1 MNELIPRYYAIDN
14 WRQATN
20 CVSNVDKSLKIRYT
34 QFVNSHILEGGRIQV
49 VHPEFGVVFAA
60 FTSASGTLVDYDADA
75 FLNTREILK
84 ALRQLG
90 FDIRFKDNPVV
101 NPETLQYLKS
111 ALTLG
116 YTTVRWC
123 IKKHKVQSNSKVLT
137 GNCRVRG
144 CMERHTHVIVL
155 FDENKT
161 PELLRQYPPPIKNF
175 GGDIMIVDI
184 AENPKLDFSWLIVPM
199 NIQSILDN
207 QPERKENA

>member
-1 MNELIPRYYAIDN
+1 MDEFRPKYYAIDN

-20 CVSNVDKSLKIRYT
+20 CVSNIDSSLKIRYT
-34 QFVNSHILEGGRIQV
+34 QFVNSHVLEGGRIQV

-60 FTSASGTLVDYDADA
+60 FTSASGTLVDYDDDA
-75 FLNTREILK
+75 FLDTPTILK
-84 ALRQLG
+84 GLRQLG
-90 FDIRFKDNPVV
+90 FDIRFKE
-101 NPETLQYLKS
+101 NPELNEATRKYLES

-123 IKKHKVQSNSKVLT
+123 IKKHKVQSNSTVLT

-144 CMERHTHVIVL
+144 CMERHTHIVVL

-175 GGDIMIVDI
+175 GGDIMVVDT
-184 AENPKLDFSWLIVPM
+184 AKNTALDFSWLIVPM
-199 NIQSILDN
+199 NIQSILDAQTN
-207 QPERKENA
+207 RKED